1 VSADERV
8 GGKVVAAD
16 DESLIVY
23 RDDFSDLES
32 SGLFRVAPDG
42 SGRQRLMQIYLEIF
56 GLGREFRSRNGV
68 WGCTD
73 FASDSSVQEV
83 YAYEPGSAP
92 RRVGCISG
100 TGTTVHD
107 VLVGDDDLFVSV
119 HYGPGRATILR
130 YPL

>member
-1 VSADERV
+1 LRWACALLLR
-8 GGKVVAAD
+8 
-16 DESLIVY
+16 
-23 RDDFSDLES
+23 RTW
-32 SGLFRVAPDG
+32 
-42 SGRQRLMQIYLEIF
+42 RL
-56 GLGREFRSRNGV
+56 STPSHGV
-68 WGCTD
+68 WGYTD

-107 VLVGDDDLFVSV
+107 VLVGDDELFVAV
-119 HYGPGRATILR
+119 YYGPGRATILR